1 MPLLRCINAPNCAH
15 GRNRS
20 NVWQFPGATG
30 GKVDDDDDFR
40 SHPTVKTLKLIEEA
54 LLDVTGVS
62 DIVLDP
68 FLERLSLSL
77 NRKEIPKLCLV

>member
-1 MPLLRCINAPNCAH
+1 M
-15 GRNRS
+15 
-20 NVWQFPGATG
+20 
-30 GKVDDDDDFR
+30 DDDDDFR
-40 SHPTVKTLKLIEEA
+40 SHPTVKKLKLIEEA

>member
-1 MPLLRCINAPNCAH
+1 
-15 GRNRS
+15 
-20 NVWQFPGATG
+20 
-30 GKVDDDDDFR
+30 VDDDDDFR